1 MGELVERLAER
12 RRRPSH
18 VTTELEE
25 FGFPS
30 CCWTSDAL
38 PNHPEHPSGHAFS
51 SPRAKSFFWTSYVEW
66 ALYFQAGKICRAF
79 GITAIRSTARSSKKK
94 TNPERRTSSSRRHCQ
109 PGVDLRKIGTLSAR
123 VAISQVY

>member
-12 RRRPSH
+12 RRRPSQ

-79 GITAIRSTARSSKKK
+79 GITAIRSTARSSKKQILNVGHPAPDD
-94 TNPERRTSSSRRHCQ
+94 TVNR
-109 PGVDLRKIGTLSAR
+109 GWI
-123 VAISQVY
+123 